1 MLSNLLVVTQLLDGD
16 LSSHAQPPHPPTRSE
31 SELEL
36 LWAFSVLVAKE
47 TCLHETFCADDKR
60 PAGALVD
67 WPPHLRKCSICPVML
82 QRCLGLLKTLRSDR
96 SPSCRCV
103 HRFYNLEFATNS
115 H

>member
-1 MLSNLLVVTQLLDGD
+1 MLNNLLVVTQLLDGD
-16 LSSHAQPPHPPTRSE
+16 LSSHAQPPHAPTRSE

-36 LWAFSVLVAKE
+36 LWVFSVLVAKE

-82 QRCLGLLKTLRSDR
+82 QRCLGLLKTLSSDR
-96 SPSCRCV
+96 SASCRCV